1 MVILGSPGTL
11 IGPIFGA
18 AIYLV
23 FQQVLSDYTDHWMLF
38 FGPLLVAR
46 VLFVKE
52 GVWGMLR
59 PRAAARTRRR
69 RRASLP
75 SDRGAAE

>member
-1 MVILGSPGTL
+1 M
-11 IGPIFGA
+11 FGA

-23 FQQVLSDYTDHWMLF
+23 FQQVLSDYTDHWMIF

-52 GVWGMLR
+52 GVWGFLV
-59 PRAAARTRRR
+59 RAFGAQEAPQAPPDLAGDAIPAA
-69 RRASLP
+69 SG
-75 SDRGAAE
+75 SEGGGGQ